1 MSLLQ
6 GLFQGA
12 SNASRFADYQTQ
24 RRIATDQNRREQVKF
39 DREQTEGN
47 ASRALNLLQ
56 TNGLIDS
63 ENAYQLDKDAFARG
77 IENDDQ
83 GIKQISL
90 EIINSSDAL
99 DEGVVATDITPVSGG
114 GYVIQTR
121 NSDGEI
127 GAVTQD
133 GSSDPSSPVAI
144 FNPGKLAGLANLYWR
159 KDVIN
164 QLPEADRNRFNV
176 YGADRNLI
184 DVSLKAARATGG
196 KGAERALAS
205 AMASASPE
213 EEAQIIEEV
222 TGTPPPKPA
231 AKTPDPTPAP
241 KSKTV
246 DTADIESQIAEKEA
260 ELAAL
265 SDNTGGGTRGSF
277 RRKDNKK
284 RALEAEIRDLKKQ
297 LGPEEKTVSGRMKR
311 GKPITAAAPKVAATI
326 SPTATVE
333 EVDAAVDA
341 GKVQA
346 DPEEVQQ
353 VAQAMKEAGV
363 ETVADLARLDR
374 EDQMLAYALVRLFT
388 PNEAARENL
397 RQEMNNIRETGIGS
411 YSANEL
417 DAATTSRMNAE
428 TSRMSELRQGATQL
442 REDVGSTNE
451 YADKLGSA
459 LFSAVT
465 DEDGDLSI
473 DTTKIRN
480 LYAPGGAMNAAKTD
494 LKSETNPEAQRRK
507 KDVFNANLSATVMA
521 LSSADAGGVWEG
533 LKDAIGWQD
542 DQEFISGNDFQFDRL
557 EGVFEKGVLKEI
569 RIVDPR
575 GGYMDE
581 AVPASRLP
589 GLLGGQIYNYLS
601 QALKIKNEGGDDV
614 RERIAQLM
622 PAGT

>member
-24 RRIATDQNRREQVKF
+24 RRIATDQNRREQAKF

-164 QLPEADRNRFNV
+164 QLPEADRTRFNV

-213 EEAQIIEEV
+213 EEAQIIEEI

-241 KSKTV
+241 KPKAV
-246 DTADIESQIAEKEA
+246 DTADIERQISEKEA
-260 ELAAL
+260 ELRSINNKA
-265 SDNTGGGTRGSF
+265 GGSF
-277 RRKDNKK
+277 MGASSADERRRRKI
-284 RALEAEIRDLKKQ
+284 EGEVRDLKQQ
-297 LGPEEKTVSGRMKR
+297 LRANKT
-311 GKPITAAAPKVAATI
+311 GKPSPITAAAPKVAATI

-388 PNEAARENL
+388 PNETARENL

-428 TSRMSELRQGATQL
+428 TSRMSELRQGSTQL
-442 REDVGSTNE
+442 REEVGSTNE

>member
-1 MSLLQ
+1 M
-6 GLFQGA
+6 
-12 SNASRFADYQTQ
+12 
-24 RRIATDQNRREQVKF
+24 
-39 DREQTEGN
+39 
-47 ASRALNLLQ
+47 
-56 TNGLIDS
+56 
-63 ENAYQLDKDAFARG
+63 
-77 IENDDQ
+77 
-83 GIKQISL
+83 
-90 EIINSSDAL
+90 
-99 DEGVVATDITPVSGG
+99 
-114 GYVIQTR
+114 
-121 NSDGEI
+121 
-127 GAVTQD
+127 
-133 GSSDPSSPVAI
+133 
-144 FNPGKLAGLANLYWR
+144 YWR

-164 QLPEADRNRFNV
+164 QLPEADRTRFNV

-213 EEAQIIEEV
+213 EEAQIIEEI

-284 RALEAEIRDLKKQ
+284 RALEAEIRDLKEQ

-311 GKPITAAAPKVAATI
+311 GKSITAAAPKVAAAV

-388 PNEAARENL
+388 PNESARENL

-417 DAATTSRMNAE
+417 DAATTARMNAT
-428 TSRMSELRQGATQL
+428 TSRMSETRQGADQL
-442 REDVGSTNE
+442 REEIGSTNE
-451 YADKLGSA
+451 YANKLGAA

-473 DTTKIRN
+473 DVTRLNN
-480 LYAPGGAMNAAKTD
+480 LYAPGGAMNAAKTE

-521 LSSADAGGVWEG
+521 LSSADAGGIAEG
-533 LKDAIGWQD
+533 FKDAIGYQD
-542 DQEFISGNDFQFDRL
+542 DQEVISGNDFQFERL
-557 EGVFEKGVLKEI
+557 EGVFEDGGVLKEV

-581 AVPASRLP
+581 AVPASRLQRV
-589 GLLGGQIYNYLS
+589 LGGQIYNYLS
-601 QALKIKNEGGDDV
+601 QALKIRAGGGDDV
-614 RERIAQLM
+614 GERIAQLM